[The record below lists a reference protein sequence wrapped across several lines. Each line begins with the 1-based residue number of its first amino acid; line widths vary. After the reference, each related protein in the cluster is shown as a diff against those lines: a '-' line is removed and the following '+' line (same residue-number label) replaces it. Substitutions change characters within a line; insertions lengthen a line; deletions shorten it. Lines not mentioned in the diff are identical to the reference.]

1 MNSEGSVK
9 RLLVMVPDRL
19 SDIATKGEVQPAYYN
34 PGELFDE
41 VHILMTNDDRPP
53 IEPLKYMVG
62 RAKLHIHNYSDD
74 LTLVEK
80 HNRFLTPFR
89 LKRWARGGID
99 IARRI
104 RPDMIRCHGVDWNTY
119 LASRINATLGI
130 PYVTSI
136 HINLDE
142 NPVRR
147 FKGGNLTPAQARQ
160 NAFYEYLETEAL
172 KRAHLVMPVYK
183 PILPYLARKGI
194 PQVEVCYNILD
205 GSNLKQ
211 KADYR
216 ISGPARLLYVGRL
229 FAEKDPSNIIRA
241 VAEMPDVHYTIVGDG
256 PLRPK
261 LEGLVRQLA
270 VGDRVTFRPA
280 VFNAELCRMLPEYD
294 LFVIHTEYFEI
305 SKSLLEALL
314 AGLPVVMNAR
324 RGQPVP
330 ELQDGIVKL
339 VANTVEDYGRA
350 IRELLANEDG
360 RTALG
365 RGAYRE
371 AQEKYAPAVT
381 ERKVVGIYKSI
392 IDAHD

>member
-1 MNSEGSVK
+1 MNGQSPVK
-9 RLLVMVPDRL
+9 RLLVIVPDRL
-19 SDIATKGEVQPAYYN
+19 SDIADKGEVQAAYYN

-53 IEPLKYMVG
+53 IEPLQYMVG
-62 RAKLHIHNYSDD
+62 RAKLHIHNYPDD
-74 LTLVEK
+74 LNLVAK
-80 HNRFLTPFR
+80 HHRLLTPFR
-89 LKRWARGGID
+89 LKKWAKGGIE

-104 RPDMIRCHGVDWNTY
+104 APDMIRCHGVDWNTY
-119 LASRINATLGI
+119 LASRINKALGI

-142 NPVRR
+142 NPNRR
-147 FKGGNLTPAQARQ
+147 FKGGNLTPAQAQQ
-160 NAFYEYLETEAL
+160 NAFYEYLESEAL

-194 PQVEVCYNILD
+194 SRVEVCYNILD
-205 GSNLKQ
+205 GANLKE
-211 KADYR
+211 KTDYR
-216 ISGPARLLYVGRL
+216 INGPARLIYVGRL

-241 VAEMPDVHYTIVGDG
+241 VAAMPDVHYTIVGDG

-261 LEGLVRQLA
+261 LEELVGQLG
-270 VGDRVTFRPA
+270 VGDRVTFRPV

-305 SKSLLEALL
+305 GKSLLEGLL

-324 RGQPVP
+324 QGLPVP
-330 ELQDGIVKL
+330 ELQNGIVKL
-339 VANTVEDYGRA
+339 VANTVEDYGKA
-350 IRELLANEDG
+350 IRELLASEE
-360 RTALG
+360 RRAALG
-365 RGAYRE
+365 RGAYRK
-371 AQEKYAPAVT
+371 AQEEYAPAVT

-392 IDAHD
+392 LERT